1 MACQVSNMKNWIE
14 VHREASSMLAMDN
27 ETKHNRV
34 ITAIDSPAA
43 AHWSRGRLCFI
54 CNRATTESFHFLISQ
69 NTTEAFKQ
77 IYLCSVLNLNERGAD

>member
-43 AHWSRGRLCFI
+43 AH
-54 CNRATTESFHFLISQ
+54 
-69 NTTEAFKQ
+69 
-77 IYLCSVLNLNERGAD
+77 